1 MHPDMARLFFVAQAR
16 QAAEKVICFVIPSEA
31 RNLSPAL
38 GQEKKERF
46 LASLGITKRVECF
59 FGKL

>member
-16 QAAEKVICFVIPSEA
+16 QAAEKVICFVIPRFA
-31 RNLSPAL
+31 RND
-38 GQEKKERF
+38 
-46 LASLGITKRVECF
+46 KRVECF